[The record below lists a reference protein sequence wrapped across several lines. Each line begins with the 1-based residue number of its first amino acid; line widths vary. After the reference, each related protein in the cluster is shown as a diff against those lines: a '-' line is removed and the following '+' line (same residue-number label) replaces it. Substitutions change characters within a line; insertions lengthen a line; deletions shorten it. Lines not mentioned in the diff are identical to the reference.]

1 MDKKPPGYY
10 NHYSSE
16 FNGNN
21 FWLIKYLKQKTINE
35 EQKKAIKEQ
44 KEIIKNLVKNYRL
57 L

>member
-10 NHYSSE
+10 NHYISE

-44 KEIIKNLVKNYRL
+44 KEIIKKLVKNYSQL
-57 L
+57 

>member
-10 NHYSSE
+10 KHYSSE

-44 KEIIKNLVKNYRL
+44 KEIIKNLVKNYSL

>member
-44 KEIIKNLVKNYRL
+44 KEIIKKLVKNYSQL
-57 L
+57 

>member
-10 NHYSSE
+10 NHSISE